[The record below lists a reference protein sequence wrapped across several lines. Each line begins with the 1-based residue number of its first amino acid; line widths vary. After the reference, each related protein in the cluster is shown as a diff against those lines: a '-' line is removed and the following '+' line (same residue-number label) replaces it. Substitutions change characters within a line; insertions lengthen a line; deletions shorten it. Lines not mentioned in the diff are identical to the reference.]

1 MKKLI
6 IIALAALLTAS
17 ATSCR
22 STNYTAEG
30 ISYEDGRIVTADGNE
45 WQCEHYIAGNGTEVI
60 VRFDNNGT
68 PSEITDDIV
77 LSVNYKEYPAK

>member
-6 IIALAALLTAS
+6 IIALTAIIAVS
-17 ATSCR
+17 ATSCK
-22 STNYTAEG
+22 STTYTAEG

-45 WQCEHYIAGNGTEVI
+45 WQVEHHIKGNGTEVI

-68 PSEITDDIV
+68 PSEISDDII

>member
-6 IIALAALLTAS
+6 IITLALVS
-17 ATSCR
+17 VMATSCK
-22 STNYTAEG
+22 SSVYTAEG
-30 ISYEDGRIVTADGNE
+30 KSYPNGRIVTADGNE
-45 WQCEHYIAGNGTEVI
+45 WQVEHYINGYGTEVI

-68 PSEITDDIV
+68 PSKITDDII

>member
-17 ATSCR
+17 ATSCK
-22 STNYTAEG
+22 TTTYTAEG
-30 ISYEDGRIVTADGNE
+30 ISYEDGRIVTTDGNE
-45 WQCEHYIAGNGTEVI
+45 WQVEHYIEGDGTEVI
-60 VRFDNNGT
+60 VRFGNNGT
-68 PSEITDDIV
+68 PSEIKDDII

>member
-1 MKKLI
+1 MKKFI
-6 IIALAALLTAS
+6 IITLAALLTAS
-17 ATSCR
+17 ATSCK
-22 STNYTAEG
+22 SSVYTAEG

-45 WQCEHYIAGNGTEVI
+45 WQVEHCINGDGTEVI

-68 PSEITDDIV
+68 PNKITDDII